1 MPGNNLTQRL
11 YEYNTI
17 IKENDELYRGVART
31 LGLPDCA
38 FWILYALRESAQVL
52 TQSEICNAMYQPKQT
67 VNSALK
73 KLEADGYIALLEMND
88 RRSKQI
94 HLTEEGQRLAEKTV
108 DRVVAVEAQAMAGLT
123 VQEQEDFIRLF
134 RKYTDLL
141 RNSMQTLK
149 D

>member
-1 MPGNNLTQRL
+1 MKSSNKRL
-11 YEYNTI
+11 YEYNSI

-73 KLEADGYIALLEMND
+73 KLEADGYIVLMEMND

-94 HLTEEGQRLAEKTV
+94 DLTKKGELLAQKTV
-108 DRVVAVEAQAMAGLT
+108 DRVIAVEAQALDGLT

-141 RNSMQTLK
+141 KNSIGTLNDK
-149 D
+149 

>member
-67 VNSALK
+67 LNSPIK
-73 KLEADGYIALLEMND
+73 KREADGYIALL
-88 RRSKQI
+88 
-94 HLTEEGQRLAEKTV
+94 
-108 DRVVAVEAQAMAGLT
+108 
-123 VQEQEDFIRLF
+123 
-134 RKYTDLL
+134 
-141 RNSMQTLK
+141 
-149 D
+149 